1 LTLVFAAGLIGQMQT
16 AADARPKFNASG
28 RRGGDAMPGQLLR
41 SMLLALPFL
50 ASPVLILPAAAAT
63 CADLSKI
70 SPPDATI
77 VSAAAEAGSFES
89 PKDGLG
95 NTTKVIL
102 PFCRVVGVAKSESAS
117 SIGFELWL
125 PPAEKWNG
133 RMLASGD
140 LGHSGAPIYPSLNDA
155 LTRGFAALG
164 DDLGHQSNAF
174 AMDWAVGHPE
184 RVRDWGHRAA
194 HFSAVAA
201 KAIIAAYYG
210 ASPKFSYFT
219 GCSHGGGSALAEA
232 QRYPD
237 DYDGIIAGA
246 FGSDWTGVSAA
257 YVFEAQAALN
267 DSASNLSAP
276 KLTLLNSA
284 VIAACDAKDGVKD
297 GILND
302 PRQCRFDPGVLQ
314 CKAGDADDCLTAEQV
329 TAVKKL
335 YAGPRN
341 GSGKQIFPGLE
352 PGSEFL
358 WGFLVKGPQP
368 FLGADFFKDAVY
380 DGKDFDWHKF
390 NLDTDVATAEQK
402 LAADINNT
410 NPDLGKFA
418 ARGGKLLLY
427 SGWADALIQPGN
439 AINYYDSVVKAQP
452 NAAEKFVRLYLA
464 PGMGHCA
471 GGPGPNA
478 FGGTRYLNAGQ
489 PNPPVLDADHDL
501 VSAAIAWVEQGHSPD
516 VIVATKFTGD
526 DAAKGIAM
534 QRPLCPYP
542 AVATYSGHGDSN
554 DAANFSCVKP

>member
-1 LTLVFAAGLIGQMQT
+1 MLRLSLRLVAFAL
-16 AADARPKFNASG
+16 P
-28 RRGGDAMPGQLLR
+28 
-41 SMLLALPFL
+41 LLASTALT
-50 ASPVLILPAAAAT
+50 LPAAAAT
-63 CADLSKI
+63 CADLSKF
-70 SPPDATI
+70 SPPNSAI
-77 VSAAAEAGSFES
+77 VSASKETRSFES
-89 PKDGLG
+89 AKDGLG
-95 NTTKVIL
+95 NTTKVTL
-102 PFCRVVGVAKSESAS
+102 PFCRVVGIAKSESAS
-117 SIGFELWL
+117 KIGFELWL
-125 PPAEKWNG
+125 PPTDKWNG
-133 RMLASGD
+133 RMLASGN
-140 LGHSGAPIYPSLNDA
+140 LGHSGVPIYPSMNDA

-174 AMDWAVGHPE
+174 VMDWAVGHPE
-184 RVRDWGHRAA
+184 RVKDWGHRAT

-210 ASPKFSYFT
+210 AAPKFSYFS

-232 QRYPD
+232 QRYPE

-246 FGSDWTGVSAA
+246 FGSDWTGASAA

-267 DSASNLSAP
+267 DPASNLPAP
-276 KLTLLNSA
+276 KLALLNSA
-284 VIAACDAKDGVKD
+284 LVAACDAKDGVKD
-297 GILND
+297 GIIND
-302 PRQCRFDPGVLQ
+302 PRQCRFDPSVLQ
-314 CKAGDADDCLTAEQV
+314 CKSGDGNDCLTAGQV

-341 GSGKQIFPGLE
+341 SSGRQIFPGLE

-358 WGFLVKGPQP
+358 WGFLVSGPEP
-368 FLGADFFKDAVY
+368 FIGAGFFKDAVY
-380 DGKDFDWHKF
+380 DGKDFDWHKL
-390 NLDTDVATAEQK
+390 NLDTDVAMAEQK
-402 LAADINNT
+402 LGADVNNT
-410 NPDLGKFA
+410 SADLGKFA
-418 ARGGKLLLY
+418 AHGGKLLLY
-427 SGWADALIQPGN
+427 TGWGDALIQPGS

-452 NAAEKFVRLYLA
+452 DTADKFVRLYVA

-501 VSAAIAWVEQGHSPD
+501 ISAAIAWVEQGRAPE

-534 QRPLCPYP
+534 QRPLCPHP

>member
-1 LTLVFAAGLIGQMQT
+1 MRCMTSRCAVLVLSITGALACAGPSMAASCGDLT
-16 AADARPKFNASG
+16 
-28 RRGGDAMPGQLLR
+28 
-41 SMLLALPFL
+41 
-50 ASPVLILPAAAAT
+50 
-63 CADLSKI
+63 KI
-70 SPPDATI
+70 APPDAVIT
-77 VSAAAEAGSFES
+77 SATEETGAFES
-89 PKDGLG
+89 PADGLG
-95 NTTKVIL
+95 NTTKVTV
-102 PFCRVVGVAKSESAS
+102 PFCRIVGIARSEPAS
-117 SIGFELWL
+117 SIRFELWL
-125 PPAEKWNG
+125 PPADKWNG

-174 AMDWAVGHPE
+174 VMDWAVGHPE
-184 RVRDWGHRAA
+184 RIKDWGHRAS

-210 ASPKFSYFT
+210 SAPRYSYFS
-219 GCSHGGGSALAEA
+219 GCSHGGGSGLAEA
-232 QRYPD
+232 QRYPE

-267 DSASNLSAP
+267 DPASNLPAP
-276 KLTLLNSA
+276 KLNLLNSA
-284 VIAACDAKDGVKD
+284 AVAACDAQDGVKD
-297 GILND
+297 GIINN
-302 PRQCRFDPGVLQ
+302 PRQCRFDPSVLQ
-314 CKAGDADDCLTAEQV
+314 CKAGDAADCLTDAQV

-341 GSGKQIFPGLE
+341 SAGQQIFPGLE

-358 WGFLVKGPQP
+358 WGFLVKGPEP
-368 FLGADFFKDAVY
+368 FLGADFFKYAVY
-380 DGKDFDWHKF
+380 GGKDFDWHTM
-390 NLDTDVATAEQK
+390 NLDSDVEAATEK

-418 ARGGKLLLY
+418 ARGGKLILY
-427 SGWADALIQPGN
+427 SGWGDALIQPGN
-439 AINYYDSVVKAQP
+439 AIAYYDGVVRAQP
-452 NAAEKFVRLYLA
+452 DTAERFVRLYLA

-471 GGPGPNA
+471 AGPGPNA

-489 PNPPVLDADHDL
+489 PNPPVLDPDHD
-501 VSAAIAWVEQGHSPD
+501 VISAVMAWVEQGRAPGA
-516 VIVATKFTGD
+516 IIATKFKDD

-542 AVATYSGHGDSN
+542 AVATYSGKGDTN
-554 DAANFSCVKP
+554 DAASFSCAKP